1 MQTQNVFGSVVIVE
15 ELSNKPWTCFP
26 SLIEGSSPKYSTWM
40 VDGRAKLAKLG
51 LVVLYFKGETKK
63 VSIDEEIGS
72 TQYLNPF

>member
-1 MQTQNVFGSVVIVE
+1 MQTQKDFGSNVLE

-51 LVVLYFKGETKK
+51 LVVVLYFKGETKK

-72 TQYLNPF
+72 TQYLNRF

>member
-1 MQTQNVFGSVVIVE
+1 
-15 ELSNKPWTCFP
+15 
-26 SLIEGSSPKYSTWM
+26 M